1 MVLVSVVKTLF
12 YERAQR
18 VKCCSCLE
26 EKMKFISPSHRVQ
39 FFFDFIGNVFSLYIG
54 KLTNNSQKAGNDVI
68 NILNSEGLK
77 NTPLGT
83 RVEFL
88 MNFFVEWY
96 IFQ

>member
-1 MVLVSVVKTLF
+1 MF
-12 YERAQR
+12 GREN
-18 VKCCSCLE
+18 E
-26 EKMKFISPSHRVQ
+26 IHISKPPCIV
-39 FFFDFIGNVFSLYIG
+39 FFDFIGNVFSLYIG
-54 KLTNNSQKAGNDVI
+54 KLTFCTNNSEKAGNDVI